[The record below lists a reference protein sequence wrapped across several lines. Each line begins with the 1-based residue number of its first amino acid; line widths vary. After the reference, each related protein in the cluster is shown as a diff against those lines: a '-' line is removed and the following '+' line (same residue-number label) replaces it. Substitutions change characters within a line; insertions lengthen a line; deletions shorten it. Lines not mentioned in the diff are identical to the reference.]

1 MGSGYGDNERVTCAM
16 NVINSPAR
24 DTAATIAET
33 CPVMMAVTSARLCSA
48 DVEKG
53 RTGVR

>member
-1 MGSGYGDNERVTCAM
+1 MGSGYGDNERVTCAV

-24 DTAATIAET
+24 DTAATLAET
-33 CPVMMAVTSARLCSA
+33 CPVMMAVASARLCSA